1 MFVHVMDPSSQA
13 LTLQT
18 TAWGSKDL
26 KHCNGA
32 LGATRPSAGTNATT
46 YTLSVHCD
54 RWSINEFQL
63 RLQSDLVGKSQ
74 SRQRS
79 QALYF
84 LHINFSYSSTTTRMV
99 SGSIPTIWQKERV
112 EILRPILVTLT

>member
-1 MFVHVMDPSSQA
+1 MPAMFVHVMDPSSQA
-13 LTLQT
+13 LTLQV

-26 KHCNGA
+26 KHCKGA

-46 YTLSVHCD
+46 YTSSVHCD
-54 RWSINEFQL
+54 RWSTNEFQL

-79 QALYF
+79 QDQT
-84 LHINFSYSSTTTRMV
+84 NGNTSNKVMSS
-99 SGSIPTIWQKERV
+99 II
-112 EILRPILVTLT
+112 I